1 VDHESTGPALDQT
14 LPEGVPGAGP
24 VSSRPS
30 SHQTDWHRATGR
42 TSSEK
47 GPSSRERSL
56 GANPTAVQPFSLID
70 RTELRNAV
78 LGAVVTI
85 ALSFT
90 GFSPLFGGGTAGY
103 LGREPPKRGARTG
116 AISGGLATL
125 PIVLILV
132 LGFVLYLGRASI
144 FGLPGGVELAIVLS
158 VMFPLLF
165 AWTVGLSA
173 VGGYLGAYLARETRS
188 GQSGAASPERG

>member
-1 VDHESTGPALDQT
+1 M
-14 LPEGVPGAGP
+14 
-24 VSSRPS
+24 
-30 SHQTDWHRATGR
+30 
-42 TSSEK
+42 
-47 GPSSRERSL
+47 
-56 GANPTAVQPFSLID
+56 GANPTAIQPFSMVD
-70 RTELRNAV
+70 QTELRNAV

-103 LGREPPKRGARTG
+103 LQQEPPKRGARIG

-132 LGFVLYLGRASI
+132 LGFVLYLGRASM
-144 FGLPGGVELAIVLS
+144 FGLPGGVELAIILF

-165 AWTVGLSA
+165 AWIIGLSA
-173 VGGYLGAYLARETRS
+173 IGGYLGAYLAQETRS
-188 GQSGAASPERG
+188 GQSGTASPERG